1 MRIADAL
8 KIGELSEGTLIT
20 GHKGLNNKINSVEV
34 MEVPEVLD
42 WVTPGILIMTTFYSI
57 KDDEEKQ
64 IDIVRTLIEKGAS
77 GIVVK
82 LGRFINELPEKMIEL
97 ANERNFPIISIPK
110 NISYINILMPL
121 YEKLYEEKQ
130 LQIQTHHPFFKL
142 EESNFISMEQAIE
155 SIAEIVNA
163 SVYVEDLEGKLLYS
177 SVNFKAD
184 GWRKTN
190 ALFSS
195 PQAAS
200 YLKVL
205 EGWTTKFIDQ
215 SFIIYKM
222 QGYKNRMLIPLHSKN
237 QVFGI
242 IHVLYADGKLA
253 EIDSI
258 TMKKMSH
265 KLSGLFMSDQ
275 IYYQKKQLHE
285 MELMES
291 AFNDLKQNEDKG
303 IAIVHFQASWTRKS
317 NQPANLLVDSSC
329 LIRKELD
336 VLVNQLEFGQT
347 LIFEKHNHFYAFHYG
362 KKMNYPMLV
371 KAWKQLVM
379 QYNAGSSAESIR
391 ISISS
396 CISDFQNFDQLIHSV
411 TKMMDI
417 GKKVKPEESVYTH
430 DQLGIY
436 EILIHLTLEDAVQKY
451 TDTVLFPLLQEEN
464 DDLLQTLVVYLDNN
478 GNISKTSEKL
488 FIHRRTLNYRINKI
502 QEALNMDISNPDEGF
517 ILRFCLKIKELS

>member
-20 GHKGLNNKINSVEV
+20 GPEGLNNKINSVEV

-97 ANERNFPIISIPK
+97 ANRRDFPIISIPK

-130 LQIQTHHPFFKL
+130 LQIQTNHPFFKL
-142 EESNFISMEQAIE
+142 EESNLISMGQAIE
-155 SIAEIVNA
+155 NIAEIVNA
-163 SVYVEDLEGKLLYS
+163 SVYVEDLEGKLLYRS
-177 SVNFKAD
+177 SNFKTD
-184 GWRKTN
+184 GWRKTST
-190 ALFSS
+190 LFSS

-200 YLKVL
+200 YSKII
-205 EGWTTKFIDQ
+205 EEWTAEFNKQ

-222 QGYKNRMLIPLHSKN
+222 QGYKNRLLIPLNSKN

-242 IHVLYADGKLA
+242 IHVLYADENLA
-253 EIDSI
+253 EIDAV
-258 TMKKMSH
+258 TMKKMSN
-265 KLSGLFMSDQ
+265 KLNELFISDQ
-275 IYYQKKQLHE
+275 IYYQKNRLYE

-291 AFNDLKQNEDKG
+291 FLNDLKENKDKG
-303 IAIVHFQASWTRKS
+303 ITIVHFQASWVSQS
-317 NQPANLLVDSSC
+317 NQPSNLLVDASC
-329 LIRKELD
+329 LVRKELD
-336 VLVNQLEFGQT
+336 VLVDQFENGQI

-362 KKMNYPMLV
+362 EKASYPMLV
-371 KAWKQLVM
+371 KAWQQIVM
-379 QYNAGSSAESIR
+379 KYNTRNSKEPIR

-396 CISDFQNFDQLIHSV
+396 CISNPQNFEQSIRSV
-411 TKMMDI
+411 TKMMEI
-417 GKKVKPEESVYTH
+417 GKKVKPEEDVYIH

-436 EILIHLTLEDAVQKY
+436 EILINLTSEDTVQKY
-451 TDTVLFPLLQEEN
+451 TDTVLLPLLKEEN
-464 DDLLQTLVVYLDNN
+464 EELLQTLIVYLDNN

-502 QEALNMDISNPDEGF
+502 EEALNMDISNPDTGF

>member
-8 KIGELSEGTLIT
+8 KIGELSAGTLIT
-20 GHKGLNNKINSVEV
+20 GHEGLNNIINSVEV

-64 IDIVRTLIEKGAS
+64 IDIVQTLIEKGAS

-82 LGRFINELPEKMIEL
+82 LGRFIHELPEKMIEL
-97 ANERNFPIISIPK
+97 ADKRDFPIISIPK

-142 EESNFISMEQAIE
+142 EESSFTSMEQAIE
-155 SIAEIVNA
+155 NIAEIVNA
-163 SVYVEDLEGKLLYS
+163 SVYVEDLEGKLLYRS
-177 SVNFKAD
+177 ANFKTD
-184 GWRKTN
+184 GWRKSS

-195 PQAAS
+195 PQVTS
-200 YLKVL
+200 YLKMI
-205 EGWTTKFIDQ
+205 EEWIREFNDK

-222 QGYKNRMLIPLHSKN
+222 QGYKNKMLIPLVSKN

-242 IHVLYADGKLA
+242 IHVLYADEKLA
-253 EIDSI
+253 EIDAV
-258 TMKKMSH
+258 TMKKMSN
-265 KLSGLFMSDQ
+265 KLSELFLSDQ
-275 IYYQKKQLHE
+275 IYYQKHRLYE

-291 AFNDLKQNEDKG
+291 YLHDVKDNEDKG
-303 IAIVHFQASWTRKS
+303 ITIVHFQAPWITQA
-317 NQPANLLVDSSC
+317 NQPENVFVDASC
-329 LIRKELD
+329 LVRKELD
-336 VLVNQLEFGQT
+336 VLLNQFECGKTF
-347 LIFEKHNHFYAFHYG
+347 IFEKHNHFYAFHYG
-362 KKMNYPMLV
+362 DKADYPMVV
-371 KAWKQLVM
+371 KAWQQLVM
-379 QYNAGSSAESIR
+379 QYNAGNSAETIR
-391 ISISS
+391 LSISP
-396 CISDFQNFDQLIHSV
+396 CISDGQNFDQALHSV
-411 TKMMDI
+411 TKMMEI
-417 GKKVKPEESVYTH
+417 GKKVKPEENVYLH

-436 EILIHLTLEDAVQKY
+436 EILIHLTSEDVVQKY
-451 TDTVLFPLLQEEN
+451 TDTVLSPLLREEN
-464 DDLLQTLVVYLDNN
+464 DELLQTLIVYLDNN

-502 QEALNMDISNPDEGF
+502 EEALNMDISNPEAGF